1 MKIARWIIS
10 GGLFAMGLLPL
21 HLQVIHGRAR
31 VGRSKAARSA
41 LTASGRRRSAAAA
54 RSSIPSPRAA
64 PDPAPAPAPA
74 PPAPPPAPP
83 APPPAPP
90 CAEAA
95 AKRFLLA
102 RCQHRI
108 RLLRIDQTTTRSIVL
123 ARTIPTSRWR
133 VPTAHGG
140 PGQIKDRGRW
150 LFRCHVIEQ
159 G

>member
-10 GGLFAMGLLPL
+10 GGLIAMGLLPL

-83 APPPAPP
+83 APPPALP

-133 VPTAHGG
+133 VPTASRRARPNQRSRTLAFPMSRH
-140 PGQIKDRGRW
+140 
-150 LFRCHVIEQ
+150 
-159 G
+159 